1 MKRNSKILIVDDELA
16 GRETL
21 VDLLDGQSY
30 NLVFAN
36 NGAEAL
42 EKVAKLR
49 PDLILLDVMM
59 PGMDGFEICHQIK
72 AEKAWQH
79 IPIILITALDGKKDL
94 VRGLDAGADDFL
106 SKPVHGMELRARV
119 RSMLRS
125 KTQYDLLE
133 KQRRELEASLRLNER
148 FSEVFA
154 QHLEALE
161 ILHNTGIHM
170 MSQLDTDSV
179 LNLISHTVL
188 DLIPEA
194 SGCVV
199 HFLSEEDQELLPVI
213 FSSGNNL
220 KMVYPSIGIED
231 IVRQTIETRQAV
243 HIPDLTTMADQVE
256 LQIPEMRELLVTPL
270 VDGQRPLGA
279 LSVYSRKA
287 SVFKEGHQHILSI
300 LANQAAVAINQ
311 ARFIKEREQATE
323 REKQAIR
330 QLFKRYV
337 SSAVVDRLVD
347 GRENLTLGGQRQ
359 EITVLFADLRGFT
372 TFSEKMAPERLVEVL
387 NQYLAL
393 AVDAILVREGMLDK
407 FIGDAVMA
415 VFNAPLPQADH
426 TLRAVQAAQAIQEA
440 IARHN
445 QQTPE
450 DNLAY
455 GIGIHVG
462 QAIVGNIGTQQ
473 QMDYTAIGDAVNL
486 AARLQEKAERGQILL
501 SQAAY
506 DAVKDVVQVESLGP
520 VTVKGRSAAE
530 PVYAVVGCIEK
541 LVMNG

>member
-59 PGMDGFEICHQIK
+59 PGMDGFEICRQIK
-72 AEKAWQH
+72 AEKTWQH
-79 IPIILITALDGKKDL
+79 IPIILVTALDGKKDL

-179 LNLISHTVL
+179 LSLISHTVL

-213 FSSGNNL
+213 FSSANNS

-243 HIPDLTTMADQVE
+243 HIPDLTTMPDQAE
-256 LQIPEMRELLVTPL
+256 LQIPEMRELLVTAL

-279 LSVYSRKA
+279 LSVYSRKTN
-287 SVFKEGHQHILSI
+287 VFKDGHQHILSI

-347 GRENLTLGGQRQ
+347 GRENLALGGKRQ

-372 TFSEKMAPERLVEVL
+372 TFSENMAPERLVEVL

-393 AVDAILVREGMLDK
+393 AVDAILAREGMLDK

-415 VFNAPLPQADH
+415 VFNAPLPQPDH
-426 TLRAVQAAQAIQEA
+426 TLRAVRTAQAIQEA
-440 IARHN
+440 IARYN

-462 QAIVGNIGTQQ
+462 QAIVGNVGTAQ

-486 AARLQEKAERGQILL
+486 ASRLQEKAERGQILL
-501 SQAAY
+501 SQAVY
-506 DAVKDVVQVESLGP
+506 DAVKDVIQVESLGP
-520 VTVKGRSAAE
+520 VTIKGRSAAE

-541 LVMNG
+541 SVMK

>member
-30 NLVFAN
+30 DLVFAN
-36 NGAEAL
+36 NGTEAL

-59 PGMDGFEICHQIK
+59 PGTDGFEICQQIK
-72 AEKAWQH
+72 VEKVWQH
-79 IPIILITALDGKKDL
+79 IPIILVTALDGKKDL

-125 KTQYDLLE
+125 KIQYDLLE

-161 ILHNTGIHM
+161 VLHNTGIHM

-199 HFLSEEDQELLPVI
+199 HFLSEKDQELLPVI
-213 FSSGNNL
+213 FSSGNNS

-231 IVRQTIETRQAV
+231 IVRQTIETRKPV
-243 HIPDLTTMADQVE
+243 YIPDLTTRPDQAE
-256 LQIPEMRELLVTPL
+256 LQIPEMRELLVTAL
-270 VDGQRPLGA
+270 VDDQRPLGT

-287 SVFKEGHQHILSI
+287 GIFKEGHQHILSI

-347 GRENLTLGGQRQ
+347 GRENLALGGKRQ

-372 TFSEKMAPERLVEVL
+372 SFSEKMPPERLVEVL

-393 AVDAILVREGMLDK
+393 AVDAILAREGMLDK

-415 VFNAPLPQADH
+415 VFNAPLPQPDH
-426 TLRAVQAAQAIQEA
+426 TLRAVQTAQAIQAA
-440 IARHN
+440 IAKYN

-450 DNLAY
+450 DNLAF

-462 QAIVGNIGTQQ
+462 PAIVGNIGTQQ

-530 PVYAVVGCIEK
+530 PVYVVVGCAET
-541 LVMNG
+541 LAVN

>member
-49 PDLILLDVMM
+49 PDLVLLDVMM

-179 LNLISHTVL
+179 LSLISHTVL